1 MNFILFY
8 HRKPIRHVLVLAAAL
23 IQVTISSAQAAEK
36 VASKKTPPG
45 DEKIQITADQLL
57 SSSQDNYA
65 EFIGNVE
72 AHQGAFV
79 IKSDRLRIYYKN
91 LQGRSKNPAM
101 GEESIE
107 KIIALGH
114 VKIWSD
120 DRVAETDRAEWS
132 VTDRIIVLSGEN
144 SKVTS
149 GNNFITG
156 SKITLYQVD
165 GRIKVEGHNGQRVKA
180 TFYQGKKETAK
191 DVEEKP

>member
-1 MNFILFY
+1 MCYY
-8 HRKPIRHVLVLAAAL
+8 HRIPIRLVLVLAAAL
-23 IQVTISSAQAAEK
+23 IQATISSAQVAEK
-36 VASKKTPPG
+36 VASKKPPAG

-72 AHQGAFV
+72 ARQGAFV

-91 LQGRSKNPAM
+91 LQGRPKNPAM
-101 GEESIE
+101 GSESIE
-107 KIIALGH
+107 KIIASGH

-149 GNNFITG
+149 GDNFITG
-156 SKITLYQVD
+156 SRITFYQVD
-165 GRIKVEGHNGQRVKA
+165 GSIKVEGHNGQRVKA
-180 TFYQGKKETAK
+180 TFYQGKKKSANG
-191 DVEEKP
+191 VEEKP

>member
-1 MNFILFY
+1 MLYY
-8 HRKPIRHVLVLAAAL
+8 HRIPIMYVLVLAAVL
-23 IQVTISSAQAAEK
+23 IQVTISSGHAAEK
-36 VASKKTPPG
+36 VASKKPPPG

-72 AHQGAFV
+72 AHQGDFV

-91 LQGRSKNPAM
+91 LQGRSKKPAM
-101 GEESIE
+101 GRESIE
-107 KIIALGH
+107 KIIAMGH

-132 VTDRIIVLSGEN
+132 MADRIIVLLGEN

-180 TFYQGKKETAK
+180 TFYQGKKESAK
-191 DVEEKP
+191 GVKKKP

>member
-1 MNFILFY
+1 MRY
-8 HRKPIRHVLVLAAAL
+8 HHRLPIRHVIFLAAVL
-23 IQVTISSAQAAEK
+23 IQATISSAQAAEK
-36 VASKKTPPG
+36 VAPKNTQTG

-57 SSSQDNYA
+57 SSSQEKYA

-72 AHQGAFV
+72 VHQGAFV
-79 IKSDRLRIYYKN
+79 VKSDRLRIYYKN
-91 LQGRSKNPAM
+91 LQGGSKNPAM

-107 KIIALGH
+107 KIIAMGH

-120 DRVAETDRAEWS
+120 DQVAETDRAEWS

-156 SKITLYQVD
+156 SKITLYQAD
-165 GRIKVEGHNGQRVKA
+165 GRIKVEGDKGQRVKA
-180 TFYQGKKETAK
+180 TFYQDKKETTK
-191 DVEEKP
+191 GLEE

>member
-1 MNFILFY
+1 MNFMLNY
-8 HRKPIRHVLVLAAAL
+8 HRISIRHVLVLVAAL
-23 IQVTISSAQAAEK
+23 IQVTVPSAQAAEK
-36 VASKKTPPG
+36 VAAKNAPTG

-72 AHQGAFV
+72 VHRGAFV

-91 LQGRSKNPAM
+91 LKGRSKNPAM

-132 VTDRIIVLSGEN
+132 MTDRIIVLSGEN

-149 GNNFITG
+149 GDNFITG

-180 TFYQGKKETAK
+180 TFYQGKKETTK
-191 DVEEKP
+191 GVEEKP

>member
-1 MNFILFY
+1 MNFMLY
-8 HRKPIRHVLVLAAAL
+8 HHGTPIRHVLVLAAAL
-23 IQVTISSAQAAEK
+23 IQVTISSALAADK
-36 VASKKTPPG
+36 VLTKKTPTV

-57 SSSQDNYA
+57 SSSQEKYV

-72 AHQGAFV
+72 VHQGAFV
-79 IKSDRLRIYYKN
+79 IKSDRLLIYYKN
-91 LQGRSKNPAM
+91 LQSGSKNPAM
-101 GEESIE
+101 DQDSIE

-120 DRVAETDRAEWS
+120 DRVAETDQAEWS
-132 VTDRIIVLSGEN
+132 MTDRIIVLSGNN

-149 GNNFITG
+149 GDNFITG

-180 TFYQGKKETAK
+180 TFYQGNKETTK
-191 DVEEKP
+191 GVEEKP